1 MMALKLSVNLP
12 SGPIQSVLLTSRF
25 LVIHTFLF
33 LCISNILVENWT
45 RVENIA
51 VTLDCLFF
59 FFLQVIDFVVVVL
72 VTCLDLNWNL

>member
-45 RVENIA
+45 CVENIA

-59 FFLQVIDFVVVVL
+59 FFYRLLIFL
-72 VTCLDLNWNL
+72 LLF